1 MNQATRHMTPDAW
14 LGVPLQLAIR
24 DLVAIH
30 HPVQPWIAYHLF
42 WGDDID
48 FPEDNDPADHEIV
61 WVAYDPATGRGALAV
76 ELVTPAIASPGLPE
90 SFAPT
95 IAERLAENRHLKW
108 VEVSRRGFIVLDV
121 DRSRVHGT
129 FHHLDDAHLILPD
142 PTDLTVA
149 AEVEVRRG
157 TPRLIKL

>member
-1 MNQATRHMTPDAW
+1 MRAAA
-14 LGVPLQLAIR
+14 LGIVGCAL
-24 DLVAIH
+24 LVA
-30 HPVQPWIAYHLF
+30 AF
-42 WGDDID
+42 AA
-48 FPEDNDPADHEIV
+48 FAPATLVDRRVAAATGGKLRVVDAEGTV
-61 WVAYDPATGRGALAV
+61 WTGRGALAV
-76 ELVTPAIASPGLPE
+76 ELVTPAISSPGLPE

-121 DRSRVHGT
+121 DRARVHGT

-142 PTDLTVA
+142 ATDLTVA